1 MNSPTARALF
11 WIATSCLI
19 VAGPSSIASR
29 GQGQPPPRDA
39 GQRGRPAAPVG
50 TAIVTGSVTIA
61 ASGQPARGARVT
73 VSADDNGVS
82 RTTETDGLG
91 RFAFMAL
98 PAGRY
103 SLRASKPGHV
113 SASYGQTRP
122 GGPGTPIQLADG
134 QRFDARLQIYKGGVL
149 TGTILDE
156 HGEAVPNT
164 QVRVLRYVQR
174 RLQATGTGSTDD
186 RGIYRVFNLQPG
198 DYVVCATPRNTAP
211 HTDLARARVDID
223 ALRQRVLTV
232 ARTDEAAARELAAH
246 ADSLEAQAPE
256 EEQATGYAPVY
267 YPGTTSPA
275 EAGTIALGAGEEKPG
290 VDFQLQRVPVARVEG
305 LVVNPTGQPLQNIQ
319 VSLVSAAGSLPGI
332 DNNGTR
338 AGAEGRFQLSNVAP
352 GQYTLIA
359 QATQNPGG
367 RDIMLSKLQGGP
379 PARPVAP
386 AAAPLR
392 FWAMTAV
399 SVDGRNLSN
408 IVLTLQPGMTVAGR
422 VMFEGTTQQPPAD
435 FSRVRVNL
443 MPVDISTGVARAFS
457 SSASGRVDQSGRFT
471 IAGVLPG
478 KYRLTASNGGTGWF
492 LEGSTIDG
500 QNTLDFPAEVKPG
513 QNVTGAVVTFTDR
526 QAELS
531 GTLTN
536 ERGQPA
542 PDYTIV
548 VYPSDSRYW
557 VSNSMR
563 IRTTRPATDG
573 RFAFTGLP
581 PGEYRLAPVFD
592 VEPLSWY
599 DPAFLQ
605 QLDAGAVR
613 VQVSD
618 GEKKVQSLR
627 ISTGGGR

>member
-1 MNSPTARALF
+1 M
-11 WIATSCLI
+11 
-19 VAGPSSIASR
+19 
-29 GQGQPPPRDA
+29 
-39 GQRGRPAAPVG
+39 
-50 TAIVTGSVTIA
+50 
-61 ASGQPARGARVT
+61 
-73 VSADDNGVS
+73 SANDIDVS
-82 RTTETDGLG
+82 RSTETDGLG
-91 RFAFMAL
+91 RFSFVAL

-103 SLRASKPGHV
+103 SLAASKPGHV

-122 GGPGTPIQLADG
+122 GRPGTPIQLADG
-134 QRFDARLQIYKGGVL
+134 QRFVARLQIYKGGVL

-156 HGEAVPNT
+156 LGEAVPNT
-164 QVRVLRYVQR
+164 QVRVLRFAMQAGQR
-174 RLQATGTGSTDD
+174 TLQSAGTGSTDD

-198 DYVVCATPRNTAP
+198 DYVVCATPRNAALQ
-211 HTDLARARVDID
+211 TDLARVRGEID
-223 ALRQRVLTV
+223 ALRQRVQTL
-232 ARTDEAAARELAAH
+232 ARTDEAAARELAAR
-246 ADSLEAQAPE
+246 ADSLQAQTPE
-256 EEQATGYAPVY
+256 EEQPTGYAPVY

-290 VDFQLQRVPVARVEG
+290 LDFQFQRVPVAHIEG

-319 VSLVSAAGSLPGI
+319 VSLLHAGGSLPGI
-332 DNNGTR
+332 DTNGTR
-338 AGAEGRFQLSNVAP
+338 AGAEGRFRLSNVAP

-359 QATQNPGG
+359 QTTLNSGGPAPAPQNPSQP
-367 RDIMLSKLQGGP
+367 R
-379 PARPVAP
+379 
-386 AAAPLR
+386 AATSRGEPLR
-392 FWAMTAV
+392 FWAMTTV

-408 IVLTLQPGMTVAGR
+408 VVLTLQPGMTVAGR
-422 VMFEGTTQQPPAD
+422 VVFEGTTQQPPAD
-435 FSRVRVNL
+435 SSRVRVNL
-443 MPVDISTGVARAFS
+443 APMDASSGIARAFS
-457 SSASGRVDQSGRFT
+457 SPAAGRVDQNGRFT

-500 QNTLDFPAEVKPG
+500 QNTLDIPVEVKPG

-531 GTLTN
+531 GTITN

-542 PDYTIV
+542 PDCTIV
-548 VYPSDSRYW
+548 VYPSDPRYW
-557 VSNSMR
+557 IPNSMR

-573 RFAFTGLP
+573 RFIFTGLP

-592 VEPLSWY
+592 VEPGSWY

-613 VQVSD
+613 VLVGE

-627 ISTGGGR
+627 ISTGGL